1 MRLTALTTLMLATTI
16 GFADGSEGPGR
27 LVNDTYHHDQR
38 STPKLQ
44 FAPAWNAPS
53 GIAGEEL
60 ARLYLSDQAATYG
73 LPADLGNLELSEVQ
87 ESLLGTHYRFQQRL
101 NGYAVESAQIVVSVS
116 RQDGSIYRVYNQTYP
131 VKSEIGAP
139 VSVLGS
145 DQLFDLAWNALHA
158 QGALLDEP
166 RLRTVYVPAGD
177 RFQLQSIV
185 ELALDAPYGTWSV
198 RLDAERGTVISIEDL
213 RILRVP
219 ESRSVAERL
228 AAANGPV
235 ADRIAA
241 FVTWRAREAGRGD
254 HLPRILA
261 NGTGVV
267 FDPDPRTT
275 LASETLQDTSPGSA
289 FTGSYF
295 TRALLD
301 IAFNGTTY
309 SLTGPWC
316 NIINW
321 DPPATA
327 PSTTTTGNWT
337 ATRGNNAF
345 NDALCY
351 FHIDQNQ
358 RYMQSLGFV
367 GATGIQDLSIGIDT
381 DGVNGSDN
389 SYFVPSSN
397 RIAYGHGCVD
407 DSEDADVVL
416 HEYGHAIHYG
426 INSSWGG
433 GDSGA
438 IGEGFG
444 DYWAGSYSYSTLN
457 GSTFHPEW
465 VFSWDGHG
473 VPASCW
479 NGRIL
484 NAFGAQ
490 YVPGT
495 TYGAHQTIPGGFQ
508 SDELWSTPLFQSL
521 IALIAQGET
530 REEVD
535 QIILESH
542 FGLGSGITMRDM
554 GNATIATAA
563 LLQPGGPHADVF
575 TQKFLVHNIVDVPA
589 VSLTIDNRTVTEPSG
604 NGAPDPG
611 EQVALKVRLHN
622 VGTLDA
628 SGVTAILSTGTSG
641 VTIDAASSAYDDLPI
656 GASGENL
663 TDFLLSID
671 TGFECGD
678 PIQLSLAV
686 TYGAGSVA
694 LPLTLTTGVVIGVS
708 QSVEP
713 HLAIPDNN
721 ATGVTSTIVV
731 FGTGATVTPNFNVD
745 VDITHT
751 YIGDLKVQLR
761 SPANTL
767 VLLHN
772 RTGGSADNLVGNYP
786 GTLTP
791 AQPLSAF
798 FGQPLDGQWKLTVID
813 AAGQDIGTLN
823 SWGINDIQGYD
834 CDSPVDAPDATRVLR
849 FALAPSQPNPARGDV
864 TLRFEVAR
872 ADLDTRLE
880 ILDVAGRHVR
890 TLQDGPLPVGTH
902 QVMWNRRD
910 DSGREVGAGMYFY
923 RLRQGQSE
931 ATRKLLVIN

>member
-1 MRLTALTTLMLATTI
+1 MRLTALLLLALTSTI
-16 GFADGSEGPGR
+16 GIVDGSAGASR

-44 FAPAWNAPS
+44 FAPRWNAPS
-53 GIAGEEL
+53 GISGEEL
-60 ARLYLSDQAATYG
+60 ARLYLSEQAADYG
-73 LPADLGNLELSEVQ
+73 LPAALGNLELIEVQ

-101 NGYAVESAQIVVSVS
+101 NGYDVEAAQVVVSIS
-116 RQDGSIYRVYNQTYP
+116 RQDGSVYRVYNQTYP
-131 VKSEIGAP
+131 VKGDVVAP
-139 VSVLGS
+139 TAVLGS
-145 DQLFDLAWNALHA
+145 ETLLDFAWNALHA
-158 QGALLDEP
+158 HGALLDEP
-166 RLRTVYVPAGD
+166 RLRVLYVPVGD

-185 ELALDAPYGTWSV
+185 ELSLEAPYGTWSV
-198 RLDAERGTVISIEDL
+198 RLDAEHGTVISIEDL

-228 AAANGPV
+228 SEATGPV
-235 ADRIAA
+235 ANRAVA
-241 FVTWRAREAGRGD
+241 FADWRAREAGGGD

-275 LASETLQDTSPGSA
+275 LGSETLQDTSPGSA
-289 FTGSYF
+289 FAGSYF
-295 TRALLD
+295 TRGLLD
-301 IAFNGTTY
+301 IAFNGTNY

-358 RYMQSLGFV
+358 RYMQSLGFA

-426 INSSWGG
+426 INASWGG

-444 DYWAGSYSYSTLN
+444 DYWAGSYSYATQN
-457 GSTFHPEW
+457 GATFHPEW

-479 NGRIL
+479 SGRVL

-495 TYGAHQTIPGGFQ
+495 TYGAHQSIPGGYQ

-542 FGLGSGITMRDM
+542 FGLGSGINMRDM

-589 VSLTIDNRTVTEPSG
+589 VSLTIDNSSVIEPSG
-604 NGAPDPG
+604 NGVPDPG
-611 EQVALKVRLHN
+611 EQVGLKVRLHN

-628 SGVTAILSTGTSG
+628 SGVVATLSTGTAG
-641 VTIDAASSAYDDLPI
+641 VTVDAASSAYDDLPI

-663 TDFLLSID
+663 TDFVLSID
-671 TGFECGD
+671 FGFECGD
-678 PIQLSLAV
+678 PIQLLLSV

-694 LPLTLTTGVVIGVS
+694 LPVVLQTGVVLGVS

-731 FGTGATVTPNFNVD
+731 LGTGATVTPNFNVD

-751 YIGDLKVQLR
+751 YVGDLKVQLR
-761 SPANTL
+761 SPANTV

-798 FGQPLDGQWKLTVID
+798 FGQALDGQWKLTVID

-823 SWGINDIQGYD
+823 AWGINDIQGYD
-834 CDSPVDAPDATRVLR
+834 CDSPVDAPDATRVPGSRSHRVDPIRPAVTSRCGSRLPGRTSTRVWR
-849 FALAPSQPNPARGDV
+849 FSTSLV
-864 TLRFEVAR
+864 
-872 ADLDTRLE
+872 
-880 ILDVAGRHVR
+880 
-890 TLQDGPLPVGTH
+890 
-902 QVMWNRRD
+902 VM
-910 DSGREVGAGMYFY
+910 SGRCRMVP
-923 RLRQGQSE
+923 
-931 ATRKLLVIN
+931 